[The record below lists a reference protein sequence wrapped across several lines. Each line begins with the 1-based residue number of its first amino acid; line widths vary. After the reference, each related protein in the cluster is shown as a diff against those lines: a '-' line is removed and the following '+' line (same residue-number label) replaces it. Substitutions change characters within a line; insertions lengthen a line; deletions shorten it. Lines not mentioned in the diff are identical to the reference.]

1 MYLQC
6 TFNVNLSFRLLT
18 LRINLK
24 TQIQQQFRNSL
35 TVIANSYLKQLSK
48 NINQ

>member
-24 TQIQQQFRNSL
+24 NTDSAAISQQSYCYRKQLFE
-35 TVIANSYLKQLSK
+35 TVI
-48 NINQ
+48 